1 MPSRGRGDHGIENLL
16 VAACLEAA
24 RGVERGSYIWGRS
37 VHNIRIERLW
47 CDVTQGFGAK
57 WKRFF
62 QNLEVNNGLVVDR
75 DAHIWLIHHLFLP
88 SINSDATEW
97 ADAWNSHT
105 LSIRGERQRSP
116 ADMYFFGMIQNGP
129 RGLHFS
135 DEDVED
141 IQSYGI
147 DWEDYDDDRILNHHN
162 HANPADNQSDNP
174 FAAGSHR
181 PTADHIT
188 RVNVVEP
195 GCPLTVEQLEYLNS
209 QLDVLP
215 YIDDH
220 SMDSRRLIW
229 ISGLNICEYLLAQ

>member
-1 MPSRGRGDHGIENLL
+1 
-16 VAACLEAA
+16 
-24 RGVERGSYIWGRS
+24 

-57 WKRFF
+57 WKHFF
-62 QNLEVNNGLVVDR
+62 QDLEVNNGLVVDR

-88 SINSDATEW
+88 SINSDASEW
-97 ADAWNSHT
+97 ADAWNNHT

-129 RGLHFS
+129 RGLDFS
-135 DEDVED
+135 DEEVQD

-162 HANPADNQSDNP
+162 HANPADNQGDNP

-181 PTADHIT
+181 PNADNIT
-188 RVNVVEP
+188 RVNVLEP
-195 GCPLTVEQLEYLNS
+195 GCPLILEQLEYLNS
-209 QLDVLP
+209 ELEALP
-215 YIDDH
+215 YINDH
-220 SMDSRRLIW
+220 SMESRRLIW